1 MFQTRS
7 RRPLSLLDRS
17 VVISIAAMAAMNL
30 LVIAQHYQTA
40 PVLAVSPSAA
50 NYAAAPVTDIA

>member
-1 MFQTRS
+1 MFQTRP

-30 LVIAQHYQTA
+30 LVLSQQYQ
-40 PVLAVSPSAA
+40 
-50 NYAAAPVTDIA
+50 AAPVPALTHTAAAVTDVA

>member
-1 MFQTRS
+1 MFQTRP

-30 LVIAQHYQTA
+30 LVLSQQTQ
-40 PVLAVSPSAA
+40 
-50 NYAAAPVTDIA
+50 AAPVRALTLTAAAATDVA

>member
-1 MFQTRS
+1 MFQTRP

-30 LVIAQHYQTA
+30 LVVAQQYQAAPHLALTSTA
-40 PVLAVSPSAA
+40 AA
-50 NYAAAPVTDIA
+50 NSA